1 LRVDVSDLRGAGI
14 ERAIIYLEKVI
25 NVEVPQSSQRKEISV
40 AQVIRNL
47 VVHND
52 GYLKKDDSPSSRV
65 REYAKKSKRLNMSDR
80 GEIVLT
86 EEFLPALLE
95 DVREFAEQ
103 LKQVMEKRLT
113 NDT

>member
-1 LRVDVSDLRGAGI
+1 
-14 ERAIIYLEKVI
+14 
-25 NVEVPQSSQRKEISV
+25 
-40 AQVIRNL
+40 
-47 VVHND
+47 
-52 GYLKKDDSPSSRV
+52 
-65 REYAKKSKRLNMSDR
+65 MSDR

-103 LKQVMEKRLT
+103 LKQAMEKRLT